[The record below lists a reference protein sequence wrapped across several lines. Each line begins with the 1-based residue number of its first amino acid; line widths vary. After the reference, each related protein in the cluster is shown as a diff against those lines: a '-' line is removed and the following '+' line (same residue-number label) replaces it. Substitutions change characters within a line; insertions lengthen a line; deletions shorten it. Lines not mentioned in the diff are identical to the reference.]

1 MAPRMKSTLLIMNC
15 RPFCDFLSHLSSD
28 HSMTPT
34 MPQLLCAM
42 NSFNNQATLTL
53 SSLHLLCTLLQMFF
67 FHIIL
72 WLTLPHHRLNL
83 NLNVTSFEKISLTS
97 QFKGAKHTYP
107 IVTLLYCSV
116 LILSL
121 VTTTYNFLSLSSL
134 PPSFFSS
141 SPSPTRM

>member
-1 MAPRMKSTLLIMNC
+1 MNC
-15 RPFCDFLSHLSSD
+15 RPFCEFLSYLSSD
-28 HSMTPT
+28 HLTYHSMTPT

-42 NSFNNQATLTL
+42 NSFNNQAIPKLN
-53 SSLHLLCTLLQMFF
+53 SLHLLCTLLQMFF

-83 NLNVTSFEKISLTS
+83 NLNVISSEKISLTS

-107 IVTLLYCSV
+107 IITLLYCSV

-121 VTTTYNFLSLSSL
+121 VTTTCNFLSLSSL
-134 PPSFFSS
+134 HSFL
-141 SPSPTRM
+141 PLLLQLECKVH

>member
-1 MAPRMKSTLLIMNC
+1 MNC

-28 HSMTPT
+28 HLTYHSMTHT

-42 NSFNNQATLTL
+42 NSFNNQAIRTL
-53 SSLHLLCTLLQMFF
+53 SSLHVLCTLLQMFF

-72 WLTLPHHRLNL
+72 WLTLPHHRLNVTFSECHHL
-83 NLNVTSFEKISLTS
+83 NLNVTSSEKISLTS
-97 QFKGAKHTYP
+97 QFKGAKHTHP
-107 IVTLLYCSV
+107 IINLLYCPV

-134 PPSFFSS
+134 PPFILSFLSFSI
-141 SPSPTRM
+141 